1 MSARLLKF
9 TSEVS
14 MITEVCCNCG
24 VAFAMPSDMQE
35 RRKKDRQA
43 FFCPAGHSQSYL
55 QEPETETLKKKIAQ
69 LEADKQ
75 TILKRKEWAEQAAKQ
90 ATAEAEKAKRS
101 LKTAR
106 ERSKAG
112 VCPCCKR
119 TVKQMAAHMAEK
131 HPDFKP

>member
-35 RRKKDRQA
+35 RRKKDHQN
-43 FFCPAGHSQSYL
+43 FFCPVGHQQHYT
-55 QEPETETLKKKIAQ
+55 EEHETVTLKKQIEK
-69 LEADKQ
+69 LTKE
-75 TILKRKEWAEQAAKQ
+75 KEWAQQESKVNAAAANK
-90 ATAEAEKAKRS
+90 AEKS
-101 LKTAR
+101 LQTLR
-106 ERSKAG
+106 QRTKAG

-119 TVKQMAAHMAEK
+119 TVKQMAQHMANK